1 MLERIPKRLLVYISS
16 KLVIKMK
23 YELQETIIVVYEIE
37 AESMD
42 EALNK
47 GFELNDNE
55 RLFENTQ
62 GFTYIREIETG
73 KDRIL

>member
-1 MLERIPKRLLVYISS
+1 MPERLPKRLLVYISS

-47 GFELNDNE
+47 GFELNDND

>member
-1 MLERIPKRLLVYISS
+1 MPERIPKRLLVYISS

-47 GFELNDNE
+47 GFELNDND

-62 GFTYIREIETG
+62 GFTYIRELETNN
-73 KDRIL
+73 DRIL

>member
-1 MLERIPKRLLVYISS
+1 MPERIPKRLLVYISS

-47 GFELNDNE
+47 GFELNDND
-55 RLFENTQ
+55 RIFENTQ

>member
-1 MLERIPKRLLVYISS
+1 MLERIPKRFLVYLLC

-47 GFELNDNE
+47 GFELNDND
-55 RLFENTQ
+55 RIFENTQ

>member
-1 MLERIPKRLLVYISS
+1 MPERIPKRLLVYISS

-47 GFELNDNE
+47 GFELNDND
-55 RLFENTQ
+55 RIFENTQ
-62 GFTYIREIETG
+62 GFTYIRELETN

>member
-1 MLERIPKRLLVYISS
+1 MPERIPKRLLVYISS

-47 GFELNDNE
+47 GFELNDND
-55 RLFENTQ
+55 RLFENTH

>member
-1 MLERIPKRLLVYISS
+1 
-16 KLVIKMK
+16 MK
-23 YELQETIIVVYEIE
+23 YELQETIIVIYKVE

-42 EALNK
+42 EALEK
-47 GFELNDNE
+47 AFELNDND
-55 RLFENTQ
+55 RLYEDTH

>member
-1 MLERIPKRLLVYISS
+1 MPERIPKRLLVYISS

>member
-1 MLERIPKRLLVYISS
+1 MPERLPKRFLVYISS

-47 GFELNDNE
+47 GFELNDND

>member
-1 MLERIPKRLLVYISS
+1 MPERIPKRLLVYISS

-47 GFELNDNE
+47 GFELNDND